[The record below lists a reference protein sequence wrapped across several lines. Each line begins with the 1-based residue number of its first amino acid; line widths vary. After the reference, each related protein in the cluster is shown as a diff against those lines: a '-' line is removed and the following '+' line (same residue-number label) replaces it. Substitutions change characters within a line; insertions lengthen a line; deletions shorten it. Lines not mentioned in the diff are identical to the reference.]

1 VCDLVGVELVEVI
14 SLNFEGLSGHLAPE
28 LVSLSSLRRLY
39 LRGNPIS
46 GTIPRAWDAFTRL
59 DKLDMALMNLSSNSL
74 PPALATHVAA
84 HREAGNTWSFQH
96 DVDVDCQGSWSECT
110 DFCVKEYTI
119 RTEASGAG
127 QPCVE
132 ARHGA
137 TLRPGRGP
145 LPAAPTGGA
154 PAIHRRPPRPRDEH
168 RSLIWGLGTEPSG
181 RCGSNYVYSCR

>member
-132 ARHGA
+132 KHGTARRCA
-137 TLRPGRGP
+137 PGEGLCP
-145 LPAAPTGGA
+145 LPPPVVHPRYIVG
-154 PAIHRRPPRPRDEH
+154 HRDRETSTD
-168 RSLIWGLGTEPSG
+168 L
-181 RCGSNYVYSCR
+181 